1 MNDLK
6 LIKDRLDF
14 LEGRLDGTQQ
24 LVLGL
29 ANLCLAHG
37 EDFQSEMLERLE
49 STRAGL
55 IGTST
60 PDRYFDGLDSVEEWI
75 RSLKI

>member
-1 MNDLK
+1 MNDMK
-6 LIKDRLDF
+6 LIKDRLEF

-37 EDFQSEMLERLE
+37 EDFQDEMLERLE
-49 STRAGL
+49 STRAAL
-55 IGTST
+55 IGTTTS
-60 PDRYFDGLDSVEEWI
+60 DRYFDGLDSVERWI
-75 RSLKI
+75 RSLNT